1 MIMRH
6 SSLTTTLR
14 CKAMQGI
21 QRKVLYVSLYEGIAI
36 ALTSVFFYLSGHGI
50 VSAGVASA
58 VASVIAV
65 VWNLVWNTVYE
76 RWESGQRKRGRS
88 LGRRMIHAIGFEGGL
103 VVFLVPFFAWW
114 LQVSLWEA
122 LVLDAGLIVF
132 FLVYTFAFS
141 WVFDH
146 IFGLPASALPKS
158 KPDSVPKA

>member
-1 MIMRH
+1 
-6 SSLTTTLR
+6 
-14 CKAMQGI
+14 MQGI
-21 QRKVLYVSLYEGIAI
+21 KRKVLYVSLYEGIAI
-36 ALTSVFFYLSGHGI
+36 ALTSAFFYLLGHGL

-65 VWNLVWNTVYE
+65 VWNLVWNTLYE
-76 RWESGQRKRGRS
+76 RWESSQRKRGRS

-132 FLVYTFAFS
+132 FLVYTFTFS

-146 IFGLPASALPKS
+146 IFGLPASALPNPRS
-158 KPDSVPKA
+158 DSMPKA